1 MKRFKFNLERLLKIR
16 EHEEHEWEI
25 KLGKAVSECV
35 RIQTEIERRQSEIS
49 KTLLTRGSI
58 NNREEELLVME
69 FYKHRMNKE
78 AGELRNKL
86 VRAEKERDKVKADF
100 LEVSKNRKILTKLKE
115 KREKEYYKQQ
125 LKQEFNNTD
134 EINNSRA
141 AGHYG
146 R

>member
-35 RIQTEIERRQSEIS
+35 RIQSEIAQRQSEIS

-69 FYKHRMNKE
+69 FYKHRMSKE
-78 AGELRNKL
+78 AGELQDKL
-86 VRAEKERDKVKADF
+86 VRAEKERDKVKAGF